1 MRIADYIRHLSQR
14 WVEAMSMPAAKKA
27 LGFHPKSEPTEREIL
42 KAYKKLA
49 LKYHPDRGINAPDK
63 IRAINVAKDTLFGR
77 LKADPPSMEDYKPD
91 PGVQYKEVK
100 PPKKPEP
107 PEPEIVTWQE
117 AAKKVPAA
125 EWKFRTDMTFH
136 GAGGKMD
143 YVVYG
148 TLGNAHIFVKIT
160 HEKDAGVPRAW
171 QKAWDKYLEE
181 WEAFKETAPEK
192 AEELGDPEEKAER
205 IKTKD
210 VWEMVV
216 TSVPLK
222 KGDPSKIIYQMLKK
236 LKAKMSAAL
245 MPENVKIS
253 DEKTIN
259 TFWQFNFRSMKQ
271 ILPLIKLAPATQAKR
286 LIVLM
291 DMGRNMRGEPHV
303 EVSVNRNEVQLQP
316 ESALALEKKGWLKV
330 LWPKRKE
337 FGRDPAVNVTKH
349 PKGKQI
355 LHWMAQHLTKEPERL
370 RWMWKAAGDQAK
382 G

>member
-1 MRIADYIRHLSQR
+1 MRIGEYVRYLSAR
-14 WVEAMSMPAAKKA
+14 WVEAMSMPAAKKK
-27 LGFHPKSEPTEREIL
+27 LGFHPKAEPTEREIL
-42 KAYKKLA
+42 KAYQALA
-49 LKYHPDRGINAPDK
+49 KKYHPDWGGDAAK
-63 IRAINVAKDTLFGR
+63 MQEVNVAKDTLIGR
-77 LKADPPSMEDYKPD
+77 MKADPPSVEDYRPD
-91 PGVQYKEVK
+91 PGQTYEEAK
-100 PPKKPEP
+100 PPEEPEP
-107 PEPEIVTWQE
+107 PAPEIVTWQE

-136 GAGGKMD
+136 GGGGKMD

-148 TLGNAHIFVKIT
+148 TMGDTHIFVKIR
-160 HEKDAGVPRAW
+160 HEREAGIPREW
-171 QKAWDKYLEE
+171 QRAWDKYVEK
-181 WEAFKETAPEK
+181 WEDFKEMAPEK
-192 AEELGDPEEKAER
+192 AEGMEEPEEKAPSLQ
-205 IKTKD
+205 TKD
-210 VWEMVV
+210 VWLMEV
-216 TSVPLK
+216 TRIPG
-222 KGDPSKIIYQMLKK
+222 KGRDASKIIYTTLKK

-253 DEKTIN
+253 DEKTVN

-271 ILPLIKLAPATQAKR
+271 ILPLIKLAPATQAKK

-291 DMGRNMRGEPHV
+291 DMRRNMRDEPIV

-316 ESALALEKKGWLKV
+316 ESAKALEKKGWLKV

-337 FGRDPAVNVTKH
+337 FGRDPAVNISKH

-370 RWMWKAAGDQAK
+370 RWMWKAAGDQAR